1 MRPAA
6 PTHAKK
12 HIMSMSERRVVL
24 TGMGVVTPI
33 GNDVPTFWQSL
44 TAGRSGISRFT
55 AFDSTNFACKIAGE
69 VRDFEPGQFFKNPKS
84 AKRTDRFTQFA
95 MAGAKM
101 ALADSGIDLEKVDR
115 NRFGVMIGSGIGG
128 LASMEEEC
136 QRLLER
142 GPSRVSPFTIA
153 MMISNMASGIVSMEY
168 DLRGPNMCIVTACAT
183 ANNSLGEAWRIIKFG
198 DADGF
203 IAGGCEATITP
214 LGIAGFSA
222 MKAVSCRNDEPE
234 RACRPF
240 DRDRDGFIMSEG
252 AGIMILE
259 EYEHAKR
266 RGAQIYCEISG
277 YGCTADAYHM
287 TAPMPEGDGAA
298 RAMKIAMGH
307 GRVNPEDIDYINA
320 HATSTGLGDICET
333 KAIKTALGAHAKTT
347 MVSATK
353 SMTGHLLGAAGG
365 VELAAC
371 ALAIRHGVVPP
382 TINLENPDPE
392 CDLDCVPNVA
402 REAKLRTVLS
412 NSFGFG
418 GHNATLLIKA
428 MD

>member
-1 MRPAA
+1 
-6 PTHAKK
+6 
-12 HIMSMSERRVVL
+12 MSERRVVV
-24 TGMGVVTPI
+24 TGMGVVSPI
-33 GNDVPTFWQSL
+33 GNDIATFWESL
-44 TAGRSGISRFT
+44 TAGKSGIRRFE
-55 AFDSTNFACKIAGE
+55 AFDSTNFDCKIAGE
-69 VRDFEPGQFFKNPKS
+69 VTNFEPAKYFKNPKS

-95 MAGAKM
+95 MGAAKM
-101 ALADSGIDLEKVDR
+101 ALDDSGLNLEAVDR

-128 LASMEEEC
+128 LRSMEDEC
-136 QRLLER
+136 NRLLTR

-198 DADGF
+198 DADLF
-203 IAGGCEATITP
+203 LAGGCEATITP
-214 LGIAGFSA
+214 LGISGFAA
-222 MKAVSCRNDEPE
+222 MKALSLRNDEPE

-240 DRDRDGFIMSEG
+240 DKDRDGFIMSEG
-252 AGIMILE
+252 AGIMVLE

-266 RGAQIYCEISG
+266 RGAQIYCEIAG

-287 TAPMPEGDGAA
+287 TAPMPEGEGAA
-298 RAMKIAMGH
+298 RAMKIAMDH
-307 GRVNPEDIDYINA
+307 ARVNPDDIEYINA

-333 KAIKTALGAHAKTT
+333 KAIKLALGEHSKKV

-365 VELAAC
+365 VELAAS
-371 ALAIRHGVVPP
+371 ALAIKHGVIPP
-382 TINLENPDPE
+382 TINHENPDPE
-392 CDLDCVPNVA
+392 CDLDCVPNTA
-402 REAKLRTVLS
+402 REAKVRTVLS

-418 GHNATLLIKA
+418 GHNATLLAKA
-428 MD
+428 V